1 MSRMSLNR
9 KLWLSLA
16 LVWLGLLGVGLWS
29 AVETRSTML
38 AERKAGMV
46 NLVDAAQGIVNG
58 YYALSQSG
66 KMSEADAQRDAL
78 ARLATMRYGE
88 AGYLFV
94 MDSKPVVLMHPT
106 LPQMTGKPVG
116 DFKDPDG
123 KLLYVA
129 IVDAAKASGRGF
141 AEYRGRLPH
150 SETAVP
156 KVSYVV
162 RFAPW
167 DWNITSGVFIK
178 DIDTVYY
185 ETLLGHLAVVL
196 VIGAIISLAM
206 VLIIR
211 NVRAS
216 LGGEPDQAARL
227 AASIAQGDLTQ
238 VVDVRP
244 HDKTSMM
251 AAMHEMQNR
260 LQRTIGEIRRSAES
274 IASATQQIAAGNG
287 DLSQRT
293 EQQAASLQETAASME
308 ELTATVK
315 QNADNAR
322 QASGLAHN
330 ASEIATRGNDVVSR
344 VIGTMGEINDSSR
357 QIADII
363 GVIEGIAFQTNILA
377 LNAAVE
383 AARAGEQGRGFAVVA
398 GEVRS
403 LAQRSGTAAKEIK
416 QLISASVERVHNGS
430 TLVQQAGTTMGEILQ
445 AVQRVTDIMGE
456 IAAASEE
463 QSSGISQV
471 GRAVTQ
477 MDEVTQQNAALVEQA
492 AAAAASL
499 QDQAGR
505 LRDTVSA
512 FRVNGAEGA
521 VQGSTAVAARRVT
534 AVATAAQAAT
544 ARELG
549 AAMQSAP
556 AATRAESKLS
566 VPARASTG
574 PASASRRARRE
585 RKACCRRAARSDRG
599 SPRPPRPATT
609 GPPSSPAPTA
619 CRLRAHAVPR
629 RSRRITICDR
639 DISHLAGTMR
649 PLQVQLTAHGHKP
662 CSPSASTR
670 I

>member
-1 MSRMSLNR
+1 MNR

-29 AVETRSTML
+29 AIETRGTML
-38 AERKAGMV
+38 AERKAGMA
-46 NLVDAAQGIVNG
+46 NLVEAAQGVVNG
-58 YYALSQSG
+58 YYALSRNG
-66 KMSEADAQRDAL
+66 KMSEADAQREAL

-88 AGYLFV
+88 SGYLFV

-141 AEYRGRLPH
+141 AQYRGRLPH

-185 ETLLGHLAVVL
+185 QTLLGHLAVVL
-196 VIGAIISLAM
+196 VIGALISLAM

-216 LGGEPDQAARL
+216 LGGEPEQAARL
-227 AASIAQGDLTQ
+227 AANIAQGDLTQ
-238 VVDVRP
+238 AVAVRP

-251 AAMHEMQNR
+251 AAMHEMQSR
-260 LQRTIGEIRRSAES
+260 LQRTIGEIRSSAES

-344 VIGTMGEINDSSR
+344 VIDTMGEINESSR

-416 QLISASVERVHNGS
+416 QLIGASVERVHNGS
-430 TLVQQAGTTMGEILQ
+430 TLVQQAGATMGEILQ

-463 QSSGISQV
+463 QSGGISQV

-512 FRVNGAEGA
+512 FRVNGADA
-521 VQGSTAVAARRVT
+521 VAERPAAVAARRVT
-534 AVATAAQAAT
+534 AAVQAGPKREAGATGPVRT
-544 ARELG
+544 SARAEP
-549 AAMQSAP
+549 QSA
-556 AATRAESKLS
+556 ALKLS
-566 VPARASTG
+566 APVASATSAAST
-574 PASASRRARRE
+574 
-585 RKACCRRAARSDRG
+585 K
-599 SPRPPRPATT
+599 
-609 GPPSSPAPTA
+609 PAPT
-619 CRLRAHAVPR
+619 
-629 RSRRITICDR
+629 
-639 DISHLAGTMR
+639 R
-649 PLQVQLTAHGHKP
+649 PAAADAKPVASDDDWTAF
-662 CSPSASTR
+662 
-670 I
+670 

>member
-1 MSRMSLNR
+1 MSLNR

-58 YYALSQSG
+58 YYALAQNG
-66 KMSEADAQRDAL
+66 KLSEADARREAL

-88 AGYLFV
+88 SGYLFV

-156 KVSYVV
+156 KISYVV

-167 DWNITSGVFIK
+167 DWNITSGVFVK

-206 VLIIR
+206 LLIIR

-238 VVDVRP
+238 VVAVRP
-244 HDKTSMM
+244 QDKTSMM
-251 AAMHEMQNR
+251 AAMHDMQNR
-260 LQRTIGEIRRSAES
+260 LQQTIGEIRRSAES

-398 GEVRS
+398 GEVRN

-416 QLISASVERVHNGS
+416 QLIGASVERVHNGS

-445 AVQRVTDIMGE
+445 AVRRVTDIMGE

-463 QSSGISQV
+463 QSSGIAQV

-505 LRDTVSA
+505 LRETVSA
-512 FRVNGAEGA
+512 FRVNGAEGSAPGSA
-521 VQGSTAVAARRVT
+521 VVAARRVT
-534 AVATAAQAAT
+534 ATVAAARVAAPHAAATAAREIGT
-544 ARELG
+544 ASHSASASPHAEPKL
-549 AAMQSAP
+549 SAP
-556 AATRAESKLS
+556 ARTSATSASASPHAEPKLS
-566 VPARASTG
+566 APARTSATSASASTQASTSSAHVTSAKPVAVTTPRASTE
-574 PASASRRARRE
+574 AVRAT
-585 RKACCRRAARSDRG
+585 APDDDW
-599 SPRPPRPATT
+599 TT
-609 GPPSSPAPTA
+609 F
-619 CRLRAHAVPR
+619 
-629 RSRRITICDR
+629 
-639 DISHLAGTMR
+639 
-649 PLQVQLTAHGHKP
+649 
-662 CSPSASTR
+662 
-670 I
+670 

>member
-1 MSRMSLNR
+1 MSLNR

-58 YYALSQSG
+58 YYALSQGG
-66 KMSEADAQRDAL
+66 KLSEADAQREAL

-88 AGYLFV
+88 SGYLFV

-156 KVSYVV
+156 KISYVV

-185 ETLLGHLAVVL
+185 ETLLGHLALVL

-244 HDKTSMM
+244 QDKTSMM
-251 AAMHEMQNR
+251 AAMHDMQNR
-260 LQRTIGEIRRSAES
+260 LQQTIGEIRRSAES

-357 QIADII
+357 QIVDII

-512 FRVNGAEGA
+512 FRVNVAESGAPGSA
-521 VQGSTAVAARRVT
+521 VVAARRV
-534 AVATAAQAAT
+534 AAPVAAAEAPQAAATAAAT
-544 ARELG
+544 AARETGTASHSASASPRAEPKLPTP
-549 AAMQSAP
+549 ARTSATSAP
-556 AATRAESKLS
+556 ASPRVSASS
-566 VPARASTG
+566 VHVARAKPVATTT
-574 PASASRRARRE
+574 PRASAEAVRAT
-585 RKACCRRAARSDRG
+585 
-599 SPRPPRPATT
+599 PPDDDWTT
-609 GPPSSPAPTA
+609 F
-619 CRLRAHAVPR
+619 
-629 RSRRITICDR
+629 
-639 DISHLAGTMR
+639 
-649 PLQVQLTAHGHKP
+649 
-662 CSPSASTR
+662 
-670 I
+670 

>member
-1 MSRMSLNR
+1 
-9 KLWLSLA
+9 
-16 LVWLGLLGVGLWS
+16 
-29 AVETRSTML
+29 
-38 AERKAGMV
+38 
-46 NLVDAAQGIVNG
+46 
-58 YYALSQSG
+58 
-66 KMSEADAQRDAL
+66 
-78 ARLATMRYGE
+78 
-88 AGYLFV
+88 
-94 MDSKPVVLMHPT
+94 
-106 LPQMTGKPVG
+106 
-116 DFKDPDG
+116 
-123 KLLYVA
+123 
-129 IVDAAKASGRGF
+129 
-141 AEYRGRLPH
+141 
-150 SETAVP
+150 
-156 KVSYVV
+156 
-162 RFAPW
+162 
-167 DWNITSGVFIK
+167 VFIK

-185 ETLLGHLAVVL
+185 ETLLGHLVVVL
-196 VIGAIISLAM
+196 VIGAVISLAM

-238 VVDVRP
+238 AVEVRAQ
-244 HDKTSMM
+244 DTTSMM
-251 AAMHEMQNR
+251 AAMNEMQNR

-308 ELTATVK
+308 QLTATVK

-403 LAQRSGTAAKEIK
+403 LAQRSATAAKEIK
-416 QLISASVERVHNGS
+416 QLIGASVERVHNGS
-430 TLVQQAGTTMGEILQ
+430 TLVQQAGATMGEILQ

-512 FRVNGAEGA
+512 FRVNGAAGTAERAVVGTARGGA
-521 VQGSTAVAARRVT
+521 AAGLP
-534 AVATAAQAAT
+534 VATRDGGVGAKVKLSARAEPKLSAAASASVSAASAAASSAAT
-544 ARELG
+544 A
-549 AAMQSAP
+549 SARP
-556 AATRAESKLS
+556 APTR
-566 VPARASTG
+566 T
-574 PASASRRARRE
+574 SAD
-585 RKACCRRAARSDRG
+585 AARS
-599 SPRPPRPATT
+599 TT
-609 GPPSSPAPTA
+609 TRTTA
-619 CRLRAHAVPR
+619 IAADNDW
-629 RSRRITICDR
+629 T
-639 DISHLAGTMR
+639 TF
-649 PLQVQLTAHGHKP
+649 
-662 CSPSASTR
+662 
-670 I
+670 

>member
-9 KLWLSLA
+9 KLWLSLV

-38 AERKAGMV
+38 DERKAGMV
-46 NLVDAAQGIVNG
+46 NLVDAAQGVVSG
-58 YYALSQSG
+58 YYALAQAG
-66 KMSEADAQRDAL
+66 KMSQADAQREAL

-88 AGYLFV
+88 SGYLFV

-106 LPQMTGKPVG
+106 LPQMNGKAVG

-123 KLLYVA
+123 KLLYVS
-129 IVDAAKASGRGF
+129 IVDAAKATGKGF

-150 SETAVP
+150 SEEAVP
-156 KVSYVV
+156 KISYAV

-167 DWNITSGVFIK
+167 DWNIVSGVFVR
-178 DIDTVYY
+178 DIDTAYY
-185 ETLLGHLAVVL
+185 ANLIEHFIVVL
-196 VIGAIISLAM
+196 VIGAVISFAM
-206 VLIIR
+206 LLIIR
-211 NVRAS
+211 NVRGS
-216 LGGEPDQAARL
+216 LGGEPQDAAKLAAR
-227 AASIAQGDLTQ
+227 IATGDLTQ
-238 VVDVRP
+238 IVSVRAN
-244 HDKTSMM
+244 DSSSMM
-251 AAMHEMQNR
+251 AAMNEMQSR
-260 LQRTIGEIRRSAES
+260 LQRTIGEIRQSAES

-322 QASGLAHN
+322 QASGLANN
-330 ASEIATRGNDVVSR
+330 ASEIATKGNEVVSR
-344 VIGTMGEINDSSR
+344 VISTMTEINDSSR
-357 QIADII
+357 QISDII

-403 LAQRSGTAAKEIK
+403 LAQRSATAAKEIK
-416 QLISASVERVHNGS
+416 QLIGDSVERVNNGY
-430 TLVQQAGTTMGEILQ
+430 TLVEQAGTTMSEIMQ
-445 AVQRVTDIMGE
+445 AVRRVTDIMGE

-499 QDQAGR
+499 QDQAAR
-505 LRDTVSA
+505 LRQTIGT
-512 FRVNGAEGA
+512 FRVNGGEPA
-521 VQGSTAVAARRVT
+521 VVAARTVT
-534 AVATAAQAAT
+534 AAEKKVTSLAAAKPLAKPTAIAATTTAPAKAVSDAT
-544 ARELG
+544 ARE
-549 AAMQSAP
+549 A
-556 AATRAESKLS
+556 
-566 VPARASTG
+566 
-574 PASASRRARRE
+574 
-585 RKACCRRAARSDRG
+585 
-599 SPRPPRPATT
+599 
-609 GPPSSPAPTA
+609 SSPAAKPA
-619 CRLRAHAVPR
+619 AAPRAAK
-629 RSRRITICDR
+629 
-639 DISHLAGTMR
+639 A
-649 PLQVQLTAHGHKP
+649 
-662 CSPSASTR
+662 ASSDDDWTTF
-670 I
+670 

>member
-1 MSRMSLNR
+1 MSLNR

-46 NLVDAAQGIVNG
+46 NLVDAAQGVVNG
-58 YYALSQSG
+58 YYTLSQG
-66 KMSEADAQRDAL
+66 GRMSEADAQREAL
-78 ARLATMRYGE
+78 ARLASMRYGE
-88 AGYLFV
+88 SGYLFV

-156 KVSYVV
+156 KISYVV

-185 ETLLGHLAVVL
+185 ETLALHLAVVL
-196 VIGAIISLAM
+196 VIGAIITLAM
-206 VLIIR
+206 LLIIR

-216 LGGEPDQAARL
+216 LGGEPDQAARI

-244 HDKTSMM
+244 QDTTSMM
-251 AAMHEMQNR
+251 AAMHGMQDR
-260 LQRTIGEIRRSAES
+260 LQRTIGEIRRSSES
-274 IASATQQIAAGNG
+274 IASATQQIAAGNN

-416 QLISASVERVHNGS
+416 QLIGASVERVHNGS

-463 QSSGISQV
+463 QSTGIAQV

-512 FRVNGAEGA
+512 FRVAGGAA
-521 VQGSTAVAARRVT
+521 AGSSVSVAATRLAAVT
-534 AVATAAQAAT
+534 SRDAKPAAAQSASKRAT
-544 ARELG
+544 NATVSARTHTP
-549 AAMQSAP
+549 ASAP
-556 AATRAESKLS
+556 APVSVQVEPKLS
-566 VPARASTG
+566 AFAAPVASNPPAAGAKLAANARPTPAPSPARASAE
-574 PASASRRARRE
+574 PAKTAS
-585 RKACCRRAARSDRG
+585 SDEDW
-599 SPRPPRPATT
+599 TT
-609 GPPSSPAPTA
+609 F
-619 CRLRAHAVPR
+619 
-629 RSRRITICDR
+629 
-639 DISHLAGTMR
+639 
-649 PLQVQLTAHGHKP
+649 
-662 CSPSASTR
+662 
-670 I
+670 

>member
-9 KLWLSLA
+9 KLWLSLV

-38 AERKAGMV
+38 DERKAGMV
-46 NLVDAAQGIVNG
+46 NLVDAAQGVVNG
-58 YYALSQSG
+58 YYALAQSG

-88 AGYLFV
+88 SGYLFV

-106 LPQMTGKPVG
+106 LPQMNGKAVG

-123 KLLYVA
+123 KLLYVS
-129 IVDAAKASGRGF
+129 IVDAAKATGKGF

-150 SETAVP
+150 SEEAVP
-156 KVSYVV
+156 KISYAVH
-162 RFAPW
+162 FTPW
-167 DWNITSGVFIK
+167 DWNIVSGVFVR
-178 DIDTVYY
+178 DIDTAYY
-185 ETLLGHLAVVL
+185 ANLIEHFIVVL
-196 VIGAIISLAM
+196 VIGAVISFAM

-211 NVRAS
+211 NVRGS
-216 LGGEPDQAARL
+216 LGGEPQDAAKLAAR
-227 AASIAQGDLTQ
+227 IATGDLTQ
-238 VVDVRP
+238 IVPVRAN
-244 HDKTSMM
+244 DSTSMM
-251 AAMHEMQNR
+251 AAMNEMQSR
-260 LQRTIGEIRRSAES
+260 LQRAIGEIRQSAES
-274 IASATQQIAAGNG
+274 IASATHEIAAGNG

-322 QASGLAHN
+322 QASGLANN
-330 ASEIATRGNDVVSR
+330 ASEIATKGNEVVSR
-344 VIGTMGEINDSSR
+344 VISTMTEINDSSR
-357 QIADII
+357 QISDII

-403 LAQRSGTAAKEIK
+403 LAQRSATAAKEIK
-416 QLISASVERVHNGS
+416 QLIGDSVERVNNGY
-430 TLVQQAGTTMGEILQ
+430 TLVEQAGTTMSEIMQ
-445 AVQRVTDIMGE
+445 AVRRVTDIMGE

-499 QDQAGR
+499 QDQATR
-505 LRDTVSA
+505 LRQTIGT
-512 FRVNGAEGA
+512 FRVSGSDAVVTPAPVRTVASKVVPKPAPKAHVEPAA
-521 VQGSTAVAARRVT
+521 VQTTHAQHEPVMRPAAREEH
-534 AVATAAQAAT
+534 AAP
-544 ARELG
+544 
-549 AAMQSAP
+549 P
-556 AATRAESKLS
+556 AARK
-566 VPARASTG
+566 PA
-574 PASASRRARRE
+574 
-585 RKACCRRAARSDRG
+585 AA
-599 SPRPPRPATT
+599 PRT
-609 GPPSSPAPTA
+609 PAPKSSDDDWT
-619 CRLRAHAVPR
+619 
-629 RSRRITICDR
+629 TF
-639 DISHLAGTMR
+639 
-649 PLQVQLTAHGHKP
+649 
-662 CSPSASTR
+662 
-670 I
+670 